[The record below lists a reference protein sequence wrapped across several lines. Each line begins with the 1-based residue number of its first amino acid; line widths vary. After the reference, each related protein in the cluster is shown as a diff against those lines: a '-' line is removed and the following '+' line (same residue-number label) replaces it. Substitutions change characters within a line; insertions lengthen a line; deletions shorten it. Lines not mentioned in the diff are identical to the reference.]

1 MVPAGTP
8 GALAPFMVLIELLR
22 GLIRPITLSVR
33 LAANI
38 VAGHLLL
45 TLIRGQA
52 ISPLVVVVI
61 LSLGLMFLL
70 EMGVRVIQAYVF
82 RVLGVLYHSEI
93 NTKVLIR

>member
-1 MVPAGTP
+1 
-8 GALAPFMVLIELLR
+8 MVLIELLR